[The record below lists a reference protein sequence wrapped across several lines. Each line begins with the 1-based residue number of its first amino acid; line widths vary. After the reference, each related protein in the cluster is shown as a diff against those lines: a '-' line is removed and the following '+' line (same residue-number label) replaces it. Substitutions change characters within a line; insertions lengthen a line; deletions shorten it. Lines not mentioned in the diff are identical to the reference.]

1 MAVSRS
7 THDLI
12 GGRYRLDGAI
22 ASGGMADVWRATD
35 MHLGREVAVKLL
47 RASVADDKTVAERF
61 RREARSLA
69 RLTHP
74 NIVPVYDCVE
84 EPDGQVAL
92 VMRLIRGKSLRDLLD
107 EAGDDRGPGQISAY
121 LTVHIGKCVA
131 AALHIAHAENIVH
144 RDIKPANILITE
156 KGEIL
161 LTDFGIAKPLKSSED
176 DGTDLT
182 RVDIMMGTVKY
193 LSPEQ
198 VQGRPLDGRADM
210 YSLGLVLYECLAG
223 KAPFKGENDQ
233 ATAVARLER
242 DPTPLGGIR
251 TDVPTTVI
259 NVIHKM
265 LRRKPETRFADC
277 GEVVMALDEAMRNLH
292 DAVTP
297 ASGLQPLASSTPRTR
312 TVPLDPLMAN
322 ATARKLTSVPNDN
335 TPQRDTRVNRDVRGN
350 DVRASKEARDSTP
363 RGSVRSK
370 EALPKKRRTSTKR
383 SYIPIAALLVTS
395 LVMAAMLWRGLQNTQ
410 DVGGPVITDG
420 ADIASV
426 NLIGV
431 KSFDPDGDD
440 KVENEDLLPNLIDP
454 DPISE
459 WTTVCYG
466 NQFFGSK
473 VGVGVV
479 ASLSGVGIGD
489 LIATFANA
497 PYSADVFVSTS
508 DVAPTSVDDWGL
520 RVSTAFSKE
529 AGPATFAID
538 APARH
543 VLLLLREIGRS
554 NSCSNANPFKG
565 RISNLTFTSA
575 K

>member
-1 MAVSRS
+1 MAASRS

-12 GGRYRLDGAI
+12 GGRYRLDGPI

-35 MHLGREVAVKLL
+35 LQLRREVAVKLL
-47 RASVADDKTVAERF
+47 RATVADDKTVVERF

-84 EPDGQVAL
+84 EDDGQVAL
-92 VMRLIRGKSLRDLLD
+92 IMRLIHGKSLRDVLD
-107 EAGDDRGPGQISAY
+107 EAGDGSAPGNLGVY
-121 LTVHIGKCVA
+121 LTVHIGKSIA
-131 AALHIAHAENIVH
+131 AALAKAHAENIVH
-144 RDIKPANILITE
+144 RDIKPANILITP

-176 DGTDLT
+176 DATDLT

-251 TDVPTTVI
+251 TDVPSTVI

-265 LRRKPETRFADC
+265 LRRKPETRYADC
-277 GEVVMALDEAMRNLH
+277 NEVVAALDEAMRNLH
-292 DAVTP
+292 DADTP
-297 ASGLQPLASSTPRTR
+297 AGGLQPGGIVAPRQR
-312 TVPLDPLMAN
+312 PAPLDPLMAN
-322 ATARKLTSVPNDN
+322 TAQRNLSAVPRDATPPR
-335 TPQRDTRVNRDVRGN
+335 TP
-350 DVRASKEARDSTP
+350 RAPRPERTTKDATP
-363 RGSVRSK
+363 RGNARTK
-370 EALPKKRRTSTKR
+370 EALPKRRRTSTKR
-383 SYIPIAALLVTS
+383 SYVPIALLLTAAV
-395 LVMAAMLWRGLQNTQ
+395 VMAFMLWRGLQNTTS
-410 DVGGPVITDG
+410 DGLPTIVDNVEIT
-420 ADIASV
+420 AV
-426 NLIGV
+426 NLVGV
-431 KSFDPDGDD
+431 KSYDPDGDD
-440 KVENEDLLPNLIDP
+440 KVENEDMLPALLDNNPT
-454 DPISE
+454 SE

-473 VGVGVV
+473 AGVGVV
-479 ASLSGVGIGD
+479 ATLSGIGLGD
-489 LIATFANA
+489 LTANFANG
-497 PYSADVFVSTS
+497 PYSADVFVST
-508 DVAPTSVDDWGL
+508 AETIPASVDEWGL
-520 RVSTAFSKE
+520 RVATAYSKDP
-529 AGPATFAID
+529 GMATFEVNS
-538 APARH
+538 PARH
-543 VLLLLREIGRS
+543 VLLLLREMGRS
-554 NSCSNANPFKG
+554 NSCSNANPYKG
-565 RISNLTFTSA
+565 RIADLSFTSA